1 MENKQAKKAFLF
13 DLNGTMIDD
22 MDYHGQAWFDILN
35 NDLDAGLSRE
45 QVKKEMYGKNPELF
59 ERVFGKDK
67 FSAEEIETYSMRKE
81 LDYQAK
87 YKPHL
92 KLLVGLDDFLKK
104 ADELAIKM
112 AIASA
117 AIPFNIDFV
126 LDNLKIRH
134 YFDAIISANDVDKSK
149 LNPETFLKAAKAL
162 GVNPEDCIVFE
173 DAPKG
178 VEAAKNAG
186 IKCVVLTT
194 AHEAEDFGEHDNVL
208 FFVRDYRDERVLEL
222 LKK

>member
-35 NDLDAGLSRE
+35 NDLDAGLSKE
-45 QVKKEMYGKNPELF
+45 EVKKEMYGKNPEVL
-59 ERVFGKDK
+59 ERVFGKGK
-67 FSAEEIETYSMRKE
+67 FTSEEIEQYSMQKE
-81 LDYQAK
+81 RDYQERF
-87 YKPHL
+87 KPHL
-92 KLLVGLDDFLKK
+92 KLITGLEDFLKK
-104 ADELAIKM
+104 AKKQNIKM

-126 LDNLKIRH
+126 LDNLHVRH
-134 YFDAIISANDVDKSK
+134 YFDAVISADDVKTSK
-149 LNPETFLKAAKAL
+149 PHPETFLKAAEAL
-162 GVNPEDCIVFE
+162 GVDPKDCLVFE

>member
-1 MENKQAKKAFLF
+1 
-13 DLNGTMIDD
+13 
-22 MDYHGQAWFDILN
+22 
-35 NDLDAGLSRE
+35 
-45 QVKKEMYGKNPELF
+45 MYGKNPEVL
-59 ERVFGKDK
+59 ERVFGKGK
-67 FSAEEIETYSMRKE
+67 FTSEETEQYSMQKE
-81 LDYQAK
+81 RDYQGSFK
-87 YKPHL
+87 LHL
-92 KLLVGLDDFLKK
+92 KLIAGLEDFLEKTK
-104 ADELAIKM
+104 EQNVKM

-126 LDNLKIRH
+126 LDNLHVRH
-134 YFDAIISANDVDKSK
+134 YFDAVISADDVKTSK
-149 LNPETFLKAAKAL
+149 PHPETFLKAAEAL
-162 GVNPEDCIVFE
+162 GVDPKDCLVFE

>member
-1 MENKQAKKAFLF
+1 MENEQVKKAFLF

-22 MDYHGQAWFDILN
+22 MEFHGRAWFDILN
-35 NDLDAGLSRE
+35 NDLGANLSWE
-45 QVKKEMYGKNPELF
+45 AVKKEMYGKNPELL
-59 ERVFGKDK
+59 ERVFGKNK

-92 KLLVGLDDFLKK
+92 KLLPGLDSFLEK
-104 ADELAIKM
+104 ADQSEIKM

-126 LDNLKIRH
+126 VDNLDIRK
-134 YFDAIISANDVDKSK
+134 YLKAIISADDVEISK
-149 LNPETFLKAAKAL
+149 PHPETFLKAAEAL
-162 GVNPEDCIVFE
+162 GAKPEDCIVFE

-186 IKCVVLTT
+186 MKCVVLTT
-194 AHEAEDFGEHDNVL
+194 AHEAEDFAGYDNVL
-208 FFVRDYRDERVLEL
+208 FFAKDYLDEQVLEL
-222 LKK
+222 VR